1 MTLIKEPLLHFAVG
15 GAALFV
21 AYGWL
26 NNDTA
31 VSDRS
36 EIRIDDG
43 HLRWITETWSSQWQ
57 RQPAKDELDGLVA
70 ELVKEEM
77 LAREARAL
85 GLDEDDTIIRRRLA
99 QKMAFLIEGTARL
112 AEPTDDDLRQF
123 YDARPDTF
131 RREAEISF
139 VHAFFSRSK
148 RADAAA
154 DARRVLAGSA
164 ESGDTEIINQAD
176 QSLLASKFDDSTES
190 GIAAQ
195 FGTAFAGAVAAL
207 PPGEWNGPIESAYG
221 QHLVRVFET
230 APAAVKS
237 FAEARPEVLDEWREQ
252 QRRAYE
258 ARYFAELLK
267 KYDIVTDPG
276 VGPIAGLLAQ
286 HAEGAR

>member
-1 MTLIKEPLLHFAVG
+1 MKLFKEPLLHFAIG

-26 NNDTA
+26 NNDGA
-31 VSDRS
+31 MSDRP

-57 RQPAKDELDGLVA
+57 RQPSKDELDGLVA

-85 GLDEDDTIIRRRLA
+85 GLDRDDTIIRRRLA
-99 QKMAFLIEGTARL
+99 QKMAFLIEDTARI
-112 AEPTDDDLRQF
+112 AEPTDEDLRRF
-123 YDARPDTF
+123 YDARADKF
-131 RREAEISF
+131 RREAQVSF
-139 VHAFFSRSK
+139 VHAFFSGSK

-164 ESGDTEIINQAD
+164 QLGETEIINQGD
-176 QSLLASKFDDSTES
+176 QSLLASKFEDNNES
-190 GIAAQ
+190 DIAAQ
-195 FGTAFAGAVAAL
+195 FGPTFAGAVAAL
-207 PPGEWNGPIESAYG
+207 PPGEWKGPIESAYG
-221 QHLVRVFET
+221 QHLVRILVT
-230 APAAVKS
+230 APAEVKS
-237 FAEARPEVLDEWREQ
+237 FAEAKGEVLEQWREE

-267 KYDIVTDPG
+267 KYDIVTDASAE
-276 VGPIAGLLAQ
+276 PIAGPLAQ
-286 HAEGAR
+286 HTEGAR